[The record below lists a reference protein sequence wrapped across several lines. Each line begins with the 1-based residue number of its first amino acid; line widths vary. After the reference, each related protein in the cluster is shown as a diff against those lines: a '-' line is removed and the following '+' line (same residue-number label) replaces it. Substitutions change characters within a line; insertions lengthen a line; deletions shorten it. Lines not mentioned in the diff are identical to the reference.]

1 MPIYVTN
8 QEKLCAISQRRSS
21 VCLLFVN
28 HCYQIILKASKYG
41 QSGVGS
47 SASLVLTDEEKAMG
61 QSLRQVWSE
70 ILKIEIQDD
79 TDFFA
84 TGAGS
89 MDVVR

>member
-1 MPIYVTN
+1 LLYFLIIAFTYKN
-8 QEKLCAISQRRSS
+8 LLKLVQA
-21 VCLLFVN
+21 
-28 HCYQIILKASKYG
+28 AKYG
-41 QSGVGS
+41 QAGLGGS
-47 SASLVLTDEEKAMG
+47 AALVLTDEEKSMG

-89 MDVVR
+89 MDVVRSQ